1 MVTIRRSLP
10 SSLIVVGTL
19 ASGCAGAVPAAVGGD
34 DKRHPDGIAVDP
46 LETPPEARDSAAS
59 SSGVVALR
67 SPLGVEA
74 AHATVRAFFEAVS
87 REDGDGLMR
96 VLSMDAVWLSPSSRA
111 REPAF
116 SVFSRRFGRLDY
128 SVLSGLTYWSED
140 AVLEGDAAVAS
151 WTDVVGT
158 ASTAAVP
165 TPTGATAFPD
175 ALTPADV
182 VVRAPITI
190 GRGTSSSGLF
200 GAEVILALRRD
211 GDRFV
216 IHRIAEDFI
225 LNP

>member
-10 SSLIVVGTL
+10 SSLVLLGAL
-19 ASGCAGAVPAAVGGD
+19 ASGCTGAVPPAVGQDG
-34 DKRHPDGIAVDP
+34 KRHPDGIAVDP
-46 LETPPEARDSAAS
+46 LETPPEARETAAS

-96 VLSMDAVWLSPSSRA
+96 VLSMDAVWLNPSSRA

-128 SVLSGLTYWSED
+128 TGLSGLTYWNED

-151 WTDVVGT
+151 WADVVGT
-158 ASTAAVP
+158 ASTTGMP

-190 GRGTSSSGLF
+190 GRGSSSGLF
-200 GAEVILALRRD
+200 GGEVILALRRD

>member
-1 MVTIRRSLP
+1 MVTSRRSP
-10 SSLIVVGTL
+10 PFSLVLLGAL
-19 ASGCAGAVPAAVGGD
+19 ASGCAGAVPPAVGEDG
-34 DKRHPDGIAVDP
+34 KRRPDGIAVDP
-46 LETPPEARDSAAS
+46 LETPPEARETAAS

-67 SPLGVEA
+67 SPLGIEA

-87 REDGDGLMR
+87 REDSDGLMR

-128 SVLSGLTYWSED
+128 SVLSGLTYWTED
-140 AVLEGDAAVAS
+140 AVLEGDAAIAS
-151 WTDVVGT
+151 WADVVGA
-158 ASTAAVP
+158 ASTTGMP
-165 TPTGATAFPD
+165 TPTGATALPD
-175 ALTPADV
+175 ALTTADV
-182 VVRAPITI
+182 VVHAPITI
-190 GRGTSSSGLF
+190 GRGASSGLF
-200 GAEVILALRRD
+200 GSEVILALRRD